1 MKSKYLT
8 EEQEETETKIP
19 TYAYYT
25 ADDKVKEYVKET
37 KYIDAF
43 IQLLLTSY
51 NTPCVYP
58 KALKQ
63 QIDDV
68 KEEDDY
74 AKLYN
79 LFTITNNKKDFIS
92 NNKLEETIAEKFIPF
107 TTQKCK
113 QLLIAVG
120 AQADRNKSSRG
131 LSGIKFKINRI
142 IPAEDDEEYDP
153 LEINKDD

>member
-1 MKSKYLT
+1 MKSKFLT
-8 EEQEETETKIP
+8 AEQEETETKIP
-19 TYAYYT
+19 TYTYYT

-79 LFTITNNKKDFIS
+79 LFTITNNKKDFIP
-92 NNKLEETIAEKFIPF
+92 NNKLEEIIEEKFIPF

-113 QLLIAVG
+113 QLLIALG
-120 AQADRNKSSRG
+120 AKADRNKSSRG
-131 LSGIKFKINRI
+131 LSGIKFKSNRVI
-142 IPAEDDEEYDP
+142 QIENEEDDP
-153 LEINKDD
+153 IEINNDD